1 MNIQLNSKKSMSSI
15 SVSLVLI
22 MTVLFSPFVS
32 HAQEIDLLLKGG
44 HVIDAK
50 NKINGKM
57 DVAVKDGKVFRVAAD
72 IPASSAKKNCQ
83 R

>member
-1 MNIQLNSKKSMSSI
+1 MNIQHTSNKSMSSI
-15 SVSLVLI
+15 SLSLVLI

-32 HAQEIDLLLKGG
+32 SAQEIDLLLKGG

-57 DVAVKDGKVFRVAAD
+57 DVAVKDG
-72 IPASSAKKNCQ
+72 
-83 R
+83 